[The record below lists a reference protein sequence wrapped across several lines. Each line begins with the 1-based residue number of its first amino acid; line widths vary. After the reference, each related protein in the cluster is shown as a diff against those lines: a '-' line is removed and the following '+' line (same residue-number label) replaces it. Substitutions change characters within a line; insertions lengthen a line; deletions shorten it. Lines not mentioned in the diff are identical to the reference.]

1 MLTSPVQ
8 PQPMSVV
15 VFASGR
21 GSNAHAIFKT
31 ALENPALLTVVAVI
45 CNNLTAGVVNISASY
60 GIPCHVVPIRRQS
73 TLESTRLEHE
83 ARIHAVLELYSWSYI
98 CLAGYM
104 RILTSDF
111 VNRYPHPTH
120 PVSRILNIHPSLLP
134 AFKGHNGYEDAFQ
147 YGVEVSG
154 VTIHFVSAEV
164 DSGVILAQRSF
175 VRLFDDGLAEFC
187 ARGLAIE
194 HSLYSEVL
202 LALASRSN
210 NLDESPF
217 GMRIL
222 QSSCQL
228 STAIADK

>member
-1 MLTSPVQ
+1 VLILPEQSL
-8 PQPMSVV
+8 PMGVI

-21 GSNAHAIFKT
+21 GSNARAIFDT
-31 ALENPALLTVVAVI
+31 ALDHPALINVVAVI
-45 CNNLTAGVVNISASY
+45 CNNPRAQVVNISASY
-60 GIPCHVVPIRRQS
+60 GIPCHVIPVHRQS
-73 TLESTRLEHE
+73 TLESTRVEHE
-83 ARIHAVLELYSWSYI
+83 SRIHRVLELYSWSYI

-104 RILTSDF
+104 RIFTSDF
-111 VNRYPHPTH
+111 VNRYPHPMF

-134 AFKGHNGYEDAFQ
+134 AFKGCKGYEEAFQ

-154 VTIHFVSAEV
+154 VTVHFVSAEV
-164 DSGVILAQRSF
+164 DSGAILAQRAF
-175 VRLFDDGLAEFC
+175 VRLFDDGLTEFS

-202 LALASRSN
+202 LALASGSN
-210 NLDESPF
+210 NREESPF

-228 STAIADK
+228 STAIADQ